1 MAMKM
6 KDFLSEYYK
15 RLIFRDMP
23 IEQFAQYC
31 EYVKANDFNGN
42 MGDWRSLLEKDPAD
56 PTGRTFLIDP
66 ATKLYVRKEM
76 LTDAD
81 LEPADWDKL
90 YKVFQEAFRNM
101 ASSRSSL
108 DEKTVKFL
116 DKYFGKD
123 LSATPPVARMFDH
136 SVATPRVDGIIQN
149 DLKNFFVAKES
160 ELKIILKSWGYIN
173 DSFSYEDLLD
183 GIRSK
188 KYNSD
193 AGFQSRLINIVN
205 GIIGSNQ
212 DDLKKNLNMRR
223 GERIPD
229 LTDIPGGFNTD
240 YVNPYQLNNFKLEY
254 DTILRELYSN
264 SKVFDDFKNYDGGKV
279 SKPIT
284 KAKELLNYN
293 DLNSNE
299 YVKPKRED
307 ELTIGQRLSDFAKN
321 TYADYFE
328 KYVTLNGDRFF
339 FSGEAKL
346 IVAALNK
353 AKVKPTSGLAG
364 VLKEAGNIEK
374 NLKLAGKFKAAKHAK
389 WFVQT
394 LTEFSNDK
402 NMSRIF
408 AGALNNSTHMKALIR
423 ELIIKA
429 VRENKIDEAKTAME
443 VLSVIKYGYTTSKIM
458 DAIRKEPLSIFSDKG
473 LSWNKNEGMQFVTNA
488 LDRSIKY
495 AFTSLGYGITF
506 VGNAIRL
513 SGSKIKKT
521 TGALNQERKARLQAD
536 ADAKNSLDAKIA
548 SEQAQIATLNSSIA
562 VHTAAGR
569 TEASLNA
576 DMTRAN
582 ADRAAA
588 IAAAQN
594 ALQPVVRWLNP
605 TPETDPD
612 YDAVYDYYEAVVD
625 SFSNGGTTQGALPP
639 LPNGLTG
646 NGGVLHGVEAAIN
659 TQLQTIG
666 AKTAE
671 YDTANTYLND
681 LVNAT
686 ETLSALSD
694 QLARHTEESRTWDDK
709 HHDKVEEL
717 INYWNLLEKG
727 RNTHSGP
734 MFSWFGRK
742 KTQEKKF
749 NNIKGVLIQNAMKN
763 KIKQAA

>member
-1 MAMKM
+1 
-6 KDFLSEYYK
+6 
-15 RLIFRDMP
+15 
-23 IEQFAQYC
+23 
-31 EYVKANDFNGN
+31 
-42 MGDWRSLLEKDPAD
+42 
-56 PTGRTFLIDP
+56 
-66 ATKLYVRKEM
+66 
-76 LTDAD
+76 
-81 LEPADWDKL
+81 
-90 YKVFQEAFRNM
+90 
-101 ASSRSSL
+101 
-108 DEKTVKFL
+108 
-116 DKYFGKD
+116 
-123 LSATPPVARMFDH
+123 
-136 SVATPRVDGIIQN
+136 
-149 DLKNFFVAKES
+149 
-160 ELKIILKSWGYIN
+160 
-173 DSFSYEDLLD
+173 
-183 GIRSK
+183 
-188 KYNSD
+188 
-193 AGFQSRLINIVN
+193 
-205 GIIGSNQ
+205 
-212 DDLKKNLNMRR
+212 
-223 GERIPD
+223 
-229 LTDIPGGFNTD
+229 
-240 YVNPYQLNNFKLEY
+240 
-254 DTILRELYSN
+254 
-264 SKVFDDFKNYDGGKV
+264 
-279 SKPIT
+279 
-284 KAKELLNYN
+284 
-293 DLNSNE
+293 
-299 YVKPKRED
+299 
-307 ELTIGQRLSDFAKN
+307 
-321 TYADYFE
+321 
-328 KYVTLNGDRFF
+328 
-339 FSGEAKL
+339 
-346 IVAALNK
+346 
-353 AKVKPTSGLAG
+353 
-364 VLKEAGNIEK
+364 
-374 NLKLAGKFKAAKHAK
+374 
-389 WFVQT
+389 
-394 LTEFSNDK
+394 
-402 NMSRIF
+402 
-408 AGALNNSTHMKALIR
+408 
-423 ELIIKA
+423 
-429 VRENKIDEAKTAME
+429 
-443 VLSVIKYGYTTSKIM
+443 M

-521 TGALNQERKARLQAD
+521 TGALNQERKAHLQAD

-594 ALQPVVRWLNP
+594 ALQPVVRWLNL

-625 SFSNGGTTQGALPP
+625 SFGNGGTAQGALPP

-749 NNIKGVLIQNAMKN
+749 NNIKGVLLQNAMKN
-763 KIKQAA
+763 KIKQAD